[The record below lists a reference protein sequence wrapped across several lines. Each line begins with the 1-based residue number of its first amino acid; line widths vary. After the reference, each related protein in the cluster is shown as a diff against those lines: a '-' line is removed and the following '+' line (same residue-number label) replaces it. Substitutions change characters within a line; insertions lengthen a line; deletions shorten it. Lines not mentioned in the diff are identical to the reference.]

1 MVEYSV
7 LTWVLAVALVLSA
20 TVRIIPG
27 PPVSTSRNRPPMSL
41 VELFLYATQLHYDTY
56 LYSLSLPFP

>member
-1 MVEYSV
+1 MVEYSMINWLLIV
-7 LTWVLAVALVLSA
+7 GLVLSA

-27 PPVSTSRNRPPMSL
+27 PAVSTATTRPPMSL
-41 VELFLYATQLHYDTY
+41 IELFLYAYQVHYDTY

>member
-1 MVEYSV
+1 MLEYSMINW
-7 LTWVLAVALVLSA
+7 LIIVALVLSC

-27 PPVSTSRNRPPMSL
+27 PRVSTSSSRPPMSL
-41 VELFLYATQLHYDTY
+41 IEMFLYAYQVHYDTY